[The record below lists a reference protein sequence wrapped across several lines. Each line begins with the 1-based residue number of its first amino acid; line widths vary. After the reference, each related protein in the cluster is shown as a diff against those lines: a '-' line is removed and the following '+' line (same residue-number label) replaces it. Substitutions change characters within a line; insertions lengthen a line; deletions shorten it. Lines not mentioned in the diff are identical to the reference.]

1 MSNMNGLLKSE
12 ELKKVLA
19 VHPDLPIIFFCD
31 SDIWGDDNWPS
42 WTAQS
47 MTVRIGKVFT
57 HDTFEQVFTDK
68 DRDDFVDALY
78 VIVEDSDEAYGKS
91 KEEIHRMVEEKEKE
105 LESEWKECIIVKLG
119 V

>member
-1 MSNMNGLLKSE
+1 MLLKTE
-12 ELKKVLA
+12 ELRKIINER
-19 VHPDLPIIFFCD
+19 PNLPIVFFCD

-42 WTAQS
+42 WIAQS
-47 MTVRIGKVFT
+47 MTVRIGKIFT
-57 HDTFEQVFTDK
+57 HSSFEQVFTDK

-78 VIVEDSDEAYGKS
+78 VIVEDSDEAWGKS
-91 KEEIHRMVEEKEKE
+91 KEEIYKMVEEKEKE